1 MAQVHRELLAVIDRW
16 LRSTMGDRGIEWSL
30 EYLDR
35 RLYIWLDG
43 ATVEQCQAWSDR
55 WTGQWQKLFRQL
67 PNALTTI
74 KVLAGQKGHPFP
86 LWQRTWQHPHPV
98 SPASSLESLET
109 LNFTPAAPEGH
120 PTVTGMVEPG
130 SGERFMTGER
140 FIICGLGSLGQYCID
155 SLRKFAGK
163 SLSIHLCAIERQRDP
178 GWEVQGIT
186 DLLSEPVLIGDCR
199 QPDCLEQAGIHT
211 CRTIL
216 FVTSDEATNIAG
228 AIAARRLNPQVHLVV
243 RSGRKNLNTLLQE
256 KLGSC
261 VALNPTELPAPAFA
275 LAGLGDEIL
284 GALTLEG
291 QQLRIFQH
299 GITADEHRYI
309 NYPAQQLQRRH
320 QRLLT
325 VLKTE
330 SFAPHSPSTPPT
342 QPLTSCFA
350 TSPSP
355 RLFHQWSPDLILQV
369 GDRPI
374 SIELIEPAAN
384 PSYRQAL
391 NPIQAVYQWLRNI
404 HPRQLWQK
412 FWQWVNG
419 DRSRRIIFNGLEVGI
434 LLWFVAALLLRLNVA
449 EITWQKSF
457 VASFI
462 LLTGGFSDVFGGLE
476 PDPVP
481 AWVQGILVIIALI
494 SLLFI
499 LGTFGLLA
507 EKLLQSRFEF
517 FQKRPPIPESGH
529 VILVGLGQVG
539 QQVAQL
545 LQEFQQPFV
554 AIVENLDPP
563 NLFPDVPILEGNIIQ
578 QLPQANLAKAKS
590 IILTSDDEM
599 LNLEAALI
607 ARDTA
612 QGHHNAI
619 GLVVRTYDQLLS
631 QNLAELLPNAQGLCV
646 YELAAEAFAGAA
658 FGENIL
664 GLFQIANRT
673 VLVADYA
680 LTQGDTLTGKL
691 MAEIAYGY
699 GVVPVFYQKES
710 AAIAGERTH
719 QILPSDD
726 VHVGPGDRLIILATI
741 QGLRRI
747 ERGKLAPRR
756 TWRLW
761 AGKPLYPE
769 AGLEAGN
776 IITNI
781 SGCPLSESR
790 KFIAALPTTLELA
803 LYDHQVYRL
812 GQQLRNLLPLRLY
825 PV

>member
-1 MAQVHRELLAVIDRW
+1 MSQVHRELLAIIDRW
-16 LRSTMGDRGIEWSL
+16 LRVNIGDRGIEWSL
-30 EYLDR
+30 EYLDH

-43 ATVEQCQAWSDR
+43 ASVEQCQAWSDR
-55 WTGQWQKLFRQL
+55 WTKQWNQLFRQL
-67 PNALTTI
+67 PHALRTI

-86 LWQRTWQHPHPV
+86 LWQQTWEQPQPV
-98 SPASSLESLET
+98 SPASSLGSLET
-109 LNFTPAAPEGH
+109 LDFAAVTPGH
-120 PTVTGMVEPG
+120 DPTVVDG
-130 SGERFMTGER
+130 SETGER

-163 SLSIHLCAIERQRDP
+163 SLNIHLCAIERQRDP
-178 GWEVQGIT
+178 GWEVQGMT
-186 DLLSEPVLIGDCR
+186 DILSEPVLIGDCR
-199 QPDCLEQAGIHT
+199 QPDCLEQAGIHS

-243 RSGRKNLNTLLQE
+243 RSGRKNLNALLQE

-261 VALNPTELPAPAFA
+261 VALDPMELPAPAFA

-284 GALTLEG
+284 AALTVEG
-291 QQLRIFQH
+291 QQLRIVQH

-320 QRLLT
+320 KRLLT
-325 VLKTE
+325 VLKTDLTTG
-330 SFAPHSPSTPPT
+330 SPSSQSIPQT
-342 QPLTSCFA
+342 QPTTSCFA
-350 TSPSP
+350 TSGSSS

-374 SIELIEPAAN
+374 SIELIEPVSSPN
-384 PSYRQAL
+384 YGQDFNL
-391 NPIQAVYQWLRNI
+391 IQSLHQWLRHV

-419 DRSRRIIFNGLEVGI
+419 DRSRRIIFNGLEVGV
-434 LLWFVAALLLRLNVA
+434 LLWLLAAILLRLNVA

-457 VASFI
+457 IASFI

-499 LGTFGLLA
+499 LGVFGLLA

-517 FQKRPPIPESGH
+517 FQKRPPIPDAGH

-545 LQEFQQPFV
+545 LREFQQPFV
-554 AIVENLDPP
+554 VIVEDLDPP
-563 NLFPDVPILEGNIIQ
+563 NLLPDVPILEGNIIQ
-578 QLPQANLAKAKS
+578 QLPQANLATAKS

-607 ARDTA
+607 ARGTA
-612 QGHHNAI
+612 QGHNNSI

-680 LTQGDTLTGKL
+680 LTPGDTLVGKL

-719 QILPSDD
+719 QILPGDD
-726 VHVGPGDRLIILATI
+726 VHVGAGDRLVILATI

-747 ERGKLAPRR
+747 ERGELAPRR

-812 GQQLRNLLPLRLY
+812 GQQLRNLLPLRFY

>member
-1 MAQVHRELLAVIDRW
+1 MIHQW
-16 LRSTMGDRGIEWSL
+16 LKRTIAEQGIEWSL
-30 EYLDR
+30 DYLDR

-43 ATVEQCQAWSDR
+43 ATVDQCEHWRDR
-55 WTGQWQKLFRQL
+55 WGRQWEKLFRQL
-67 PNALTTI
+67 PNALTSI
-74 KVLAGQKGHPFP
+74 KVLAGQKGNPFP
-86 LWQRTWQHPHPV
+86 LWQQTWEHPEPV
-98 SPASSLESLET
+98 QSAITLESLDR
-109 LNFTPAAPEGH
+109 LDF
-120 PTVTGMVEPG
+120 VTTSEPPV
-130 SGERFMTGER
+130 SGEIESSLGER

-155 SLRKFAGK
+155 SLRKFAGS
-163 SLSIHLCAIERQRDP
+163 SLTIHLCAIERQLDP

-186 DLLSEPVLIGDCR
+186 ELLSEPILIGDCR
-199 QPDCLEQAGIHT
+199 TPACLEEAGIHT

-228 AIAARRLNPQVHLVV
+228 AIAARRLNPQVHVVV
-243 RSGRKNLNTLLQE
+243 RSGRKNLNALLQE
-256 KLGSC
+256 KLGGF
-261 VALNPTELPAPAFA
+261 VALNPTELPASAFA

-284 GALTLEG
+284 AALTIEG
-291 QQLRIFQH
+291 QQLRIFQRV
-299 GITADEHRYI
+299 ITSDEHRYS
-309 NYPAQQLQRRH
+309 NYPAQRFQRRH
-320 QRLLT
+320 QRLLA
-325 VLKTE
+325 VLNAEE
-330 SFAPHSPSTPPT
+330 SSLAQNTTACFPSQGT
-342 QPLTSCFA
+342 
-350 TSPSP
+350 SP
-355 RLFHQWSPDLILQV
+355 RLFHQWSPDLILRP

-374 SIELIEPAAN
+374 SIELIEPVAK
-384 PSYRQAL
+384 PGYGKDL
-391 NPIQAVYQWLRNI
+391 NLLEQIQQWLGQV
-404 HPRQLWQK
+404 HPHQLWQQ

-419 DRSRRIIFNGLEVGI
+419 DRSRRIIFNGLEVGVV
-434 LLWFVAALLLRLNVA
+434 LWFFAAILLRLNVA
-449 EITWQKSF
+449 EITWQKAF

-499 LGTFGLLA
+499 LGVFGLLA

-517 FQKRPPIPESGH
+517 FQKRPPIPEAGH
-529 VILVGLGQVG
+529 IVLVGLGQVG

-545 LQEFQQPFV
+545 LRDFQQPFV
-554 AIVENLDPP
+554 AIVENLEPP
-563 NLFPDVPILEGNIIQ
+563 NLLPHAPILEGNVIDH
-578 QLPQANLAKAKS
+578 LTQANLATAKS
-590 IILTSDDEM
+590 IILTSEDEM

-607 ARDTA
+607 ARDAA
-612 QGHHNAI
+612 QQQNNAI

-631 QNLAELLPNAQGLCV
+631 QNLADLLPNARGLCV

-680 LTQGDTLTGKL
+680 LTAGDTLVGKL

-719 QILPSDD
+719 QILPADE
-726 VHVGPGDRLIILATI
+726 VQVGPGDRLILLATI

-747 ERGKLAPRR
+747 ERGDLAPRR

-761 AGKPLYPE
+761 AGKPLYSE

-776 IITNI
+776 VMTNI
-781 SGCPLSESR
+781 TGCSLSESR
-790 KFIAALPTTLELA
+790 KFIASLPTTLELA